1 MLLYNCIQLAFKKYK
16 KSLLTNVSGS
26 HHSTTA
32 MKIAVVGAGLGGCSA
47 ARFCR
52 EEFPDAEIHVF
63 ERDRVGGRARVF
75 QHAGHSYEAGASII
89 HEQNQYLSDFADEFQ
104 LEKLTPPSTRLCLHN
119 GQSPVF
125 EGCDLKWKTLLQLLW
140 RYGRSPLKL
149 DNWVGQFLRKFERI
163 YGLQEASKA
172 FTSPQKLLQ
181 ACDAAFPPMLYE
193 TLQKRLE
200 RDGFSGNIVH
210 ELVEGMVRINYGQ
223 GLDVG
228 SFVGPLWAVKG
239 GNHLLAEKLLKSASA
254 EVIHGKVQEIHASKG
269 RYSIRVQMPDK
280 ELVQEFRGG
289 EYDLV
294 FLAAP
299 QRKPCEIQILPEL
312 SSDIGRSYQRIY
324 ASFYTTSP
332 RSSALGCWNDSAGGT
347 ILSTSSEAEFNSIGQ
362 YDSTLGNDFAIWK
375 AFSKAPIDLEKPTA
389 LFPKDSHC
397 DTFAWWAYPVYETS
411 DERGRD
417 VPFCLDGHG
426 LFYCNAIEGTASAME
441 MAIIGAKTVFF

>member
-1 MLLYNCIQLAFKKYK
+1 M
-16 KSLLTNVSGS
+16 
-26 HHSTTA
+26 
-32 MKIAVVGAGLGGCSA
+32 
-47 ARFCR
+47 
-52 EEFPDAEIHVF
+52 
-63 ERDRVGGRARVF
+63 
-75 QHAGHSYEAGASII
+75 
-89 HEQNQYLSDFADEFQ
+89 
-104 LEKLTPPSTRLCLHN
+104 
-119 GQSPVF
+119 
-125 EGCDLKWKTLLQLLW
+125 
-140 RYGRSPLKL
+140 KL
-149 DNWVGQFLRKFERI
+149 DKWVQQFLRKFERI

-200 RDGFSGNIVH
+200 CDGFSGNIVH

-228 SFVGPLWAVKG
+228 SFVGAVALCGFVGPLWAVKG

-269 RYSIRVQMPDK
+269 RYSIKVQMPDK
-280 ELVQEFRGG
+280 ELVQE
-289 EYDLV
+289 YDMV

-324 ASFYTTSP
+324 ASFYASSP
-332 RSSALGCWNDSAGGT
+332 RSSALGCKDAGT
-347 ILSTSSEAEFNSIGQ
+347 ILSTSAEAEFNSIGQ
-362 YDSTLGNDFAIWK
+362 YDSTLGNDFTIWK

-397 DTFAWWAYPVYETS
+397 DTFAWWAYPVYEAS

-441 MAIIGAKTVFF
+441 MAIIGAKNCVLLASNRWKGRLQNIDAGLETKQSKL